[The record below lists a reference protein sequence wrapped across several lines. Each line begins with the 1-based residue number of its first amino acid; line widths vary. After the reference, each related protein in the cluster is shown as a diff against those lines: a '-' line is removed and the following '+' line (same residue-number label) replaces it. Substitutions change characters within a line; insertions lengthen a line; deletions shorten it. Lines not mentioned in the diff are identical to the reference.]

1 MKTVFRHSRGVTR
14 RALAAVVV
22 LSFGLLLGVLHA
34 PTQASASST
43 ANAVTDLNLL
53 YSNRPS
59 VRAMFDG
66 INKYRKANGLS
77 PAVLTLAGTDQSQG
91 WTNDWQRLG
100 IRPADTTDDLP
111 GLRWAG
117 YLSYACMSGQESEA
131 VKAWIEYNGDSM
143 KGASPESA
151 YALGVGVAPGLHGS
165 LRMQVV
171 GYEFTGSAPS
181 TVFTTVDEYFAYVD
195 AANAFTAPAASPFQ
209 DIKTDQQFYKEMTWL
224 SAKSISA
231 GWKENDGSSTY
242 RPLTSVSR
250 EAMAAFIYRMAGS
263 PPWTPPQ
270 TSAYVDVPTSH
281 PFYKEI
287 AWLAMSGI
295 STGWENQDGSSS
307 FRPGLPISRDAM
319 AAFLYR
325 ASGYP
330 AYTPPAVSPFQD
342 VAPQQQFYK
351 EMAWLSARGISTGWT
366 ENTGQ
371 RTYRPL
377 TLITRD
383 AMAAFLYRIADKAR

>member
-1 MKTVFRHSRGVTR
+1 MHIAIHDGR
-14 RALAAVVV
+14 RAKKRTLAAVVV
-22 LSFGLLLGVLHA
+22 LSFGFLLGMLHA
-34 PTQASASST
+34 PTQASAAST
-43 ANAVTDLNLL
+43 ANAVADLNLL

-59 VRAMFDG
+59 IRAMFDG

-77 PAVLTLAGTDQSQG
+77 PAVLTLEGTNQSQE
-91 WTNDWQRLG
+91 WANDWQRRG
-100 IRPADTTDDLP
+100 IQPASATDDLP

-117 YLSYACMSGQESEA
+117 YLSYACMDGKESEA
-131 VKAWIEYNGDSM
+131 VQAWNEYNGDSM
-143 KGASPESA
+143 KRASPESS
-151 YALGVGVAPGLHGS
+151 YALAVGVAPGMHGS

-181 TVFTTVDEYFAYVD
+181 TVFGTVDEYFAYLD
-195 AANAFTAPAASPFQ
+195 AANAFIAPAVSPFQ
-209 DIKTDQQFYKEMTWL
+209 DIKTSQQFYKEMTWL
-224 SAKSISA
+224 SAKSISS
-231 GWKENDGSSTY
+231 GWRENDGSSTY

-270 TSAYVDVPTSH
+270 TTAYVDVPTNH

-307 FRPGLPISRDAM
+307 FRPGLPIARDAM

-330 AYTPPAVSPFQD
+330 AYTPPPVSPFQD
-342 VAPQQQFYK
+342 VTPQQQFYK
-351 EMAWLSARGISTGWT
+351 EMAWLSARGISTGWAD
-366 ENTGQ
+366 NTGQ

-383 AMAAFLYRIADKAR
+383 AMGAFLYRIAEKAR